1 MSRRRGSC
9 QGPPAAGHGEEEAG
23 PGAAGP
29 AGPDAGAAG
38 PRGGELAQGAGEEAD
53 PGVVADRLRRRCW
66 LCLLP
71 LFFFV
76 SLSNLGVNIN

>member
-1 MSRRRGSC
+1 VSRGGGVLGR
-9 QGPPAAGHGEEEAG
+9 GPPAAGHGEEEAG

-38 PRGGELAQGAGEEAD
+38 PRGGELAQGAAQEAD
-53 PGVVADRLRRRCW
+53 PRVVPHRLRPRCG

-71 LFFFV
+71 PFFYI
-76 SLSNLGVNIN
+76 SLISE

>member
-1 MSRRRGSC
+1 VSRRRGSW

-38 PRGGELAQGAGEEAD
+38 PRGGDLAQGAGEEAD